1 MAGDLGEAM
10 MQALKLDR
18 VDFVKLILE
27 NGFIMEKFLSVSE
40 LQKLYNTVSMKV
52 KLYNSLL

>member
-1 MAGDLGEAM
+1 VAGDLGEAM